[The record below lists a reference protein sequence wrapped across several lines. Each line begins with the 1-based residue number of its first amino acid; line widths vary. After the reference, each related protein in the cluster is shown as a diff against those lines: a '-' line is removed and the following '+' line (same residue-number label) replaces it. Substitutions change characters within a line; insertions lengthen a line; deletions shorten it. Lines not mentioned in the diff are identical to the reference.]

1 MWSKSKVDVARV
13 TTQANML
20 SQVLSVISLLPELKP
35 IMARKMS
42 WKKRFVASFC
52 RYNTAVSI
60 FPSVCLDASATA
72 RTHGGSLLQKCDVSI
87 AT

>member
-1 MWSKSKVDVARV
+1 VACV

-52 RYNTAVSI
+52 RYNTAVS
-60 FPSVCLDASATA
+60 SVFLDASATA
-72 RTHGGSLLQKCDVSI
+72 RIHGGSLLQKCDVSI